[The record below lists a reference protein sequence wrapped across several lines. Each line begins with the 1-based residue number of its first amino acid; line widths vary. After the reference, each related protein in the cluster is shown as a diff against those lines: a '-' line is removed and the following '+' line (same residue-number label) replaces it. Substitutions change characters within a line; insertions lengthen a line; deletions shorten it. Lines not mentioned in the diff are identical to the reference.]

1 VLTEYEYRGGSTNL
15 DCAEYS
21 RIIFF
26 LLIVSY
32 CQKAQQGSTRLN
44 KAQQGSTRLNKAQQG
59 STRLNKAQQGL
70 TRLNKAWKS
79 EDAWY
84 LSGLIN
90 MSFG

>member
-15 DCAEYS
+15 DCAE
-21 RIIFF
+21 IFANHILSAYCE
-26 LLIVSY
+26 LLS
-32 CQKAQQGSTRLN
+32 KGSTRLN

-59 STRLNKAQQGL
+59 STRLNKA
-70 TRLNKAWKS
+70 WKS

>member
-1 VLTEYEYRGGSTNL
+1 L

-44 KAQQGSTRLNKAQQG
+44 KAQQGSTRLNKA
-59 STRLNKAQQGL
+59 
-70 TRLNKAWKS
+70 WKS

>member
-1 VLTEYEYRGGSTNL
+1 VINDESVHMFLASMQIKCLPNMSI
-15 DCAEYS
+15 AEAVQIWIARKYS

-32 CQKAQQGSTRLN
+32 CQKAQ
-44 KAQQGSTRLNKAQQG
+44 KAQQGS
-59 STRLNKAQQGL
+59 